1 MNQKRDEIERF
12 IEEYLIEAVDA
23 LDDSRELNQIYV
35 TTPFVKKQA
44 GQHFNVNRRY
54 TQIDGCR

>member
-1 MNQKRDEIERF
+1 MHMNQKRDEIERF

-35 TTPFVKKQA
+35 TTPFAKKLA
-44 GQHFNVNRRY
+44 GQHFNVNRR
-54 TQIDGCR
+54 

>member
-35 TTPFVKKQA
+35 TTPFVKKLA

-54 TQIDGCR
+54 PQIDGCR